1 MPLDKFS
8 VRGAPST
15 PQLLR
20 MVAPSLRG
28 TERFISSPWPISVS
42 DLAAYF
48 SSTRP
53 WCAAR
58 SGRLQRSC
66 VARNNLPCGHGVRY
80 CECNATSRPLHKTTP
95 SNRIRSSSR
104 HQPWSARCGS
114 HRWHMPAAVC
124 SNDLRLSTH
133 GRTTA
138 IYCHGQ
144 CLAPNFCSH
153 VPGPRAFWHPGNT
166 QRSRIRASSCRP
178 RIIIGRSALLRTLR
192 SAHRSQWSTN
202 GPVEEI
208 LLQPP
213 QHCTSTRSECMA

>member
-1 MPLDKFS
+1 MVRSASLAPLGQSLYQTWLRISPQPDL
-8 VRGAPST
+8 GA
-15 PQLLR
+15 QQ
-20 MVAPSLRG
+20 
-28 TERFISSPWPISVS
+28 
-42 DLAAYF
+42 DLAGFNGRA
-48 SSTRP
+48 SQEITCPAATASGIANAMQLRDPCTRQP
-53 WCAAR
+53 RPTGSEAPVVISLGAHGVGHTGGTCLRQCAAMI
-58 SGRLQRSC
+58 SGF
-66 VARNNLPCGHGVRY
+66 PH
-80 CECNATSRPLHKTTP
+80 T
-95 SNRIRSSSR
+95 
-104 HQPWSARCGS
+104 
-114 HRWHMPAAVC
+114 
-124 SNDLRLSTH
+124 